1 MLPRSLDMIVGLIG
15 ILKAGAA
22 YLPIDPEYP
31 TERILY
37 MLDNSKTNT
46 VVVNNATC
54 NILPKNYDSINLSY
68 DLNENINSL
77 SCDNLNL
84 DIPSSSLMYLIYTSG
99 STGKPKGV
107 MLTHRNINNFILGTT
122 NVIDFCPDKVMVSLT
137 TICFDIFVLEVW
149 ASLTKGLCVVIAN
162 ETEQK
167 DVTCFNDLCL
177 KYNVNM
183 LQTTPSRLSAF
194 LDNPDCLN
202 YLSNLTDILV
212 GGEPLPEILLK
223 KLKQFSNAKIYNM
236 YGPTE
241 TAVWSTIKD
250 LSNSD
255 IITIGKPIANT
266 TCYVLD
272 DNKNI
277 LPTYIPGELYIGGD
291 GVSKGY
297 LNREELTK
305 EKFVS
310 SPFDAN
316 SLIYN
321 TNDLAYFTDDGELV
335 HLGRTDF
342 QVKIRGYRVELG
354 EIENIISSFSGI
366 NSCVVICH
374 KVANKQVLCAYYTCS
389 SSVNVSNL
397 KNFVLQKLPTYM
409 VPAHFIKVDAMPH
422 TPNGK
427 IDRKAF
433 KFEDKL
439 ENYELVMPC
448 DEIEQ
453 KLYDIIVSIRHADKF
468 SMTDNLFSIGMDS
481 IDIMNLCTKIH
492 NVFGIQISV
501 KNMYEIDSI
510 LSLSD
515 LIKNGNSSLYTISK
529 ARFKKLLSFILC
541 SKQNILCY

>member
-1 MLPRSLDMIVGLIG
+1 MLPRSLDMIVGLLG
-15 ILKAGAA
+15 ILKVGAT

-31 TERILY
+31 DERIIY
-37 MLDNSKTNT
+37 MLDNSNT
-46 VVVNNATC
+46 TTVIVNDITC
-54 NILPKNYDSINLSY
+54 NTLPKNYNSINLSL
-68 DLNENINSL
+68 DLDKNTFPL
-77 SCDNLNL
+77 SCDNLSL
-84 DIPSSSLMYLIYTSG
+84 EVSPSSLMYLIYTSG

-107 MLTHRNINNFILGTT
+107 MLTHKNINNFIFGTA
-122 NVIDFCPDKVMVSLT
+122 NIINFSEDKVMVSLT
-137 TICFDIFVLEVW
+137 TICFDIFVLEIW
-149 ASLTKGLCVVIAN
+149 ASLTHGLCVVIAN

-167 DVTCFNDLCL
+167 DVASFNSLCQ

-194 LDNPDCLN
+194 LDNSKELG

-212 GGEPLPEILLK
+212 GGEPLPETLLK
-223 KLKQFSNAKIYNM
+223 KLKQLSNAKIYNM

-250 LSNSD
+250 LSNTD
-255 IITIGKPIANT
+255 TITIGKPIANT
-266 TCYVLD
+266 TCYILD
-272 DNKNI
+272 ENKNL
-277 LPTYIPGELYIGGD
+277 LPTYVPGELYIGGD

-354 EIENIISSFSGI
+354 EIENIISSFSNI

-374 KVANKQVLCAYYTCS
+374 KVNNKQVLCAYYTCS
-389 SSVNVSNL
+389 SSIDIPTL

-409 VPAHFIKVDAMPH
+409 VPAHFIKVDTMPH

-433 KFEDKL
+433 KFDDNCED
-439 ENYELVMPC
+439 YEFVAPNN
-448 DEIEQ
+448 EIEQ
-453 KLYDIIVSIRHADKF
+453 KLYDIIVSITHVDKF

-481 IDIMNLCTKIH
+481 IDIMNLSTKIH
-492 NVFGIQISV
+492 TAFGVEISV
-501 KNMYEIDSI
+501 KDMYEIDSI
-510 LSLSD
+510 LDLSN
-515 LIKNGNSSLYTISK
+515 LLKNSNSSLYNISK
-529 ARFKKLLSFILC
+529 AR
-541 SKQNILCY
+541 Y

>member
-31 TERILY
+31 DERILY
-37 MLDNSKTNT
+37 MLDNSNTNT
-46 VVVNNATC
+46 VLVSDITC
-54 NILPKNYDSINLSY
+54 NILPKNYNTINLSC
-68 DLNENINSL
+68 DLDKSTVPL
-77 SCDNLNL
+77 SCDNLCL
-84 DIPSSSLMYLIYTSG
+84 DVPSSNLMYLIYTSG

-122 NVIDFCPDKVMVSLT
+122 NIIDFSKDKVMVSLT
-137 TICFDIFVLEVW
+137 TICFDIFVLEIW

-167 DVTCFNDLCL
+167 DVSCFNSLCL

-183 LQTTPSRLSAF
+183 IQTTPSRLSAF
-194 LDNPDCLN
+194 LDNPNELN

-212 GGEPLPEILLK
+212 GGEPLPETLLK
-223 KLKQFSNAKIYNM
+223 KLKQLSNAKIYNM

-250 LSNSD
+250 LSNTD
-255 IITIGKPIANT
+255 TITIGKPIANT

-272 DNKNI
+272 ENKNL
-277 LPTYIPGELYIGGD
+277 LPTFIPGELYIGGD

-310 SPFDAN
+310 SPFDEN

-321 TNDLAYFTDDGELV
+321 TNDLAYFTDNGELV

-374 KVANKQVLCAYYTCS
+374 KVGNKQVLCAYYTCNS
-389 SSVNVSNL
+389 SINISAL
-397 KNFVLQKLPTYM
+397 KNFVLQKLPAYM

-433 KFEDKL
+433 KFDDNCES
-439 ENYELVMPC
+439 YEFVAPKN
-448 DEIEQ
+448 EIEQ
-453 KLYDIIVSIRHADKF
+453 KLYDIIVSITHVDKF
-468 SMTDNLFSIGMDS
+468 SMTDNLFNIGMDS
-481 IDIMNLCTKIH
+481 IDIMNLSTQIH
-492 NVFGIQISV
+492 TAFGADISV
-501 KNMYEIDSI
+501 KDMYEIDSI
-510 LSLSD
+510 FTLSNLV
-515 LIKNGNSSLYTISK
+515 KNSNSSLYNISK
-529 ARFKKLLSFILC
+529 ARYKRLLSIILC
-541 SKQNILCY
+541 SK